1 MPLTTEERIFLVEF
15 VFYEGDKYTVRA
27 QERFKE
33 FPHTKVSHRDTV
45 RDLNKIKKIK
55 KLVLF
60 YCDTN
65 SVYLVKLLMHGY
77 ELMAKLE
84 VFLLLLFHAFV
95 HMSSCSLCWFVV
107 CQTTG
112 GTAQLSPTI
121 LPLNVNGGILLDV
134 LLNAQ

>member
-1 MPLTTEERIFLVEF
+1 M
-15 VFYEGDKYTVRA
+15 
-27 QERFKE
+27 
-33 FPHTKVSHRDTV
+33 
-45 RDLNKIKKIK
+45 
-55 KLVLF
+55 LF

-65 SVYLVKLLMHGY
+65 SVYLVKLLMYGY

-95 HMSSCSLCWFVV
+95 HMSSCSLCWFAV

-121 LPLNVNGGILLDV
+121 LPLHVNGGILLDV